1 MRRQAEKQQHLL
13 GERRMNS
20 QKEKPTL
27 SSQRDNHQQ
36 RPTAGNVGRSRS
48 LEAGRPG
55 SRRRRHHRWSSAALE
70 LERGVAPV
78 LNGHVAHDHVRSSH
92 VRVHVQRRQVAHA
105 QVAPHLAL
113 ARAQVAPGHVALLDH
128 LHRVGAVHAA
138 LLQAEDVRGL
148 AVGDLVRAEPLAHVV
163 HHAGQQPLHVVDV
176 VQLGGPPVLLVNAD
190 QLPVRLA
197 VVDEAEHAQHLHAAH
212 AGRLHDAQPDL
223 AHVQRVVVAAH
234 AHVRVHVRGVL
245 PGARQAAVVEED
257 VALLEGAQLALL
269 RVLLDGVA
277 RLVRG
282 DLVLLAAA
290 AGDFADKVYTAS
302 RHACVGI
309 CAVQGHIMPQRN
321 LCLVSILTFHN
332 MSDSV
337 VKCVG
342 FIHALH
348 HHIF

>member
-1 MRRQAEKQQHLL
+1 MSCTSDTGREDWALRMRRQAEKQQHLL

-27 SSQRDNHQQ
+27 SSQHDNHQQ

-148 AVGDLVRAEPLAHVV
+148 AVRDLVRAEPLAHVV
-163 HHAGQQPLHVVDV
+163 HHAGQQPLHVVNV

-190 QLPVRLA
+190 QLVGARGA
-197 VVDEAEHAQHLHAAH
+197 CACACACD
-212 AGRLHDAQPDL
+212 
-223 AHVQRVVVAAH
+223 RVVRWG
-234 AHVRVHVRGVL
+234 VRPSSSL
-245 PGARQAAVVEED
+245 YMPSEEGGRRI
-257 VALLEGAQLALL
+257 ANT
-269 RVLLDGVA
+269 
-277 RLVRG
+277 
-282 DLVLLAAA
+282 
-290 AGDFADKVYTAS
+290 DFGSY
-302 RHACVGI
+302 
-309 CAVQGHIMPQRN
+309 
-321 LCLVSILTFHN
+321 
-332 MSDSV
+332 
-337 VKCVG
+337 
-342 FIHALH
+342 
-348 HHIF
+348 